1 MYTCQNCGNKIEKDK
16 KKIHD
21 LQEFKGF
28 KGLDPHGEDTVFAID
43 LFNEL
48 NKETNTF
55 EEDEKLAKK
64 L

>member
-1 MYTCQNCGNKIEKDK
+1 MYICENCGNKIQIDK
-16 KKIHD
+16 KKDHEF
-21 LQEFKGF
+21 QECKGF

-48 NKETNTF
+48 NKETNTL